1 MTATIN
7 TDHLGWDET
16 ADGDPV
22 RLVEH
27 NGIAWVARWA
37 DECLIMRPT
46 EPGPMD
52 APPVAYTSPIRLPYD
67 EETQPLVAELMRLGT
82 VQRLTNPSL
91 WDAITT
97 ALLGRGAP
105 RERARKAHR
114 AYYAAYGRTLDTFAG
129 PLSLV
134 PSPERVLAVSDEGFA
149 AVGAATTREVL
160 RSAAEAYL
168 AHVEQW
174 QQLAPEA
181 LVQCLVD
188 VRGID
193 AATAARAAADFTSDH
208 SIYPHGDLALRT
220 WVSRAA
226 PALTLPSTDREFE
239 ALWRRWAPDRLALHT
254 LTLFTLTWGSHARA
268 HAHARSDR

>member
-1 MTATIN
+1 MNATII
-7 TDHLGWDET
+7 TDHLGWDEA
-16 ADGDPV
+16 ADGEPV
-22 RLVEH
+22 RVVEH
-27 NGIAWVARWA
+27 NGRAWVARWS
-37 DECLIMRPT
+37 DECLIIRPT
-46 EPGPMD
+46 DSGHLD
-52 APPVAYTSPIRLPYD
+52 APPVSYTSPIRLPYD
-67 EETQPLVAELMRLGT
+67 DEMQPLVDELLRLGT

-97 ALLGRGAP
+97 ALLRRDAP

-149 AVGAATTREVL
+149 AVGAATAREAL

-168 AHVEQW
+168 VHAEQW
-174 QQLAPEA
+174 LYAPPEA
-181 LVQCLVD
+181 LVQCLAGVH
-188 VRGID
+188 GID
-193 AATAARAAADFTSDH
+193 TAAAAVAVADFTSDY

-220 WVSRAA
+220 WASRAA
-226 PALTLPSTDREFE
+226 PALSLPSTDREFE
-239 ALWRRWAPDRLALHT
+239 ALWCRWAPDPLALHT
-254 LTLFTLTWGSHARA
+254 LTLFTLTWGNHART

>member
-1 MTATIN
+1 MNATII
-7 TDHLGWDET
+7 TDHLGWGE
-16 ADGDPV
+16 AAAGEPV

-27 NGIAWVARWA
+27 NGAAWVALWA

-46 EPGPMD
+46 GSGHMD

-67 EETQPLVAELMRLGT
+67 DEMQPLVDELMRLGT

-97 ALLGRGAP
+97 ALLRQATPG
-105 RERARKAHR
+105 ERAHTTHR
-114 AYYAAYGRTLDTFAG
+114 VYCATYGRTLDTFAG

-134 PSPERVLAVSDEGFA
+134 PSPERVLTVSDGGFA
-149 AVGAATTREVL
+149 AVGAATAREAL

-168 AHVEQW
+168 VHAEQW
-174 QQLAPEA
+174 QHTPPEA
-181 LVQCLVD
+181 LVQCLAD

-193 AATAARAAADFTSDH
+193 AAAAAVAVADFTSDY

-220 WVSRAA
+220 CASRAA
-226 PALTLPSTDREFE
+226 PALSLPSTDREFE
-239 ALWRRWAPDRLALHT
+239 ALWRRWAPDPLALHT
-254 LTLFTLTWGSHARA
+254 LTLFTLTWGNHARA